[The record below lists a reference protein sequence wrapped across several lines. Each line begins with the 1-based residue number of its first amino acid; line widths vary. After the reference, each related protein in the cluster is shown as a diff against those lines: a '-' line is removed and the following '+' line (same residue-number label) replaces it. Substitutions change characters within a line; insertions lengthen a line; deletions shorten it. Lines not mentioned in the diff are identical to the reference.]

1 MIVHEESRV
10 VIRTARNALLFCSVA
25 IGSGLAGQ
33 AAAEEP
39 VRTTAVDVILSPHEY
54 HGKAVALGG
63 CQLGQLPEGPACWVL
78 MKGRSI
84 GVIPLGDLPDELSQ
98 KAQDT
103 CPRAGV
109 ANGQACLVRVFGWV
123 ETGSEI
129 GLTLKSAAIKW
140 PE

>member
-1 MIVHEESRV
+1 
-10 VIRTARNALLFCSVA
+10 
-25 IGSGLAGQ
+25 
-33 AAAEEP
+33 
-39 VRTTAVDVILSPHEY
+39 
-54 HGKAVALGG
+54 
-63 CQLGQLPEGPACWVL
+63 

-109 ANGQACLVRVFGWV
+109 GNGQSCLVRVFGWV
-123 ETGSEI
+123 ETGSDL